1 MSNINNTLTTT
12 SATANRNSAL
22 SLNELALKSWYSNLH
37 ISYTSS
43 KNRISPVAPVP
54 VSKSTVQQEP
64 SSPSL
69 GHLFRKITRT
79 PTRTLSRSS
88 TMMSHSSW
96 KKHQQN
102 VYIYL
107 KSPHVVASGELA
119 GSIVIHGD
127 TTLVHKIKSIHLDLV
142 GLEAVNDSSKT
153 SQKSYSFLNLRV
165 LQLSGSEQVTPYHV
179 SAKAPEE
186 INKIIVPFLVSLP
199 SDLSGTYIDKKGSIQ
214 YYLKSEIQ
222 WHADKL
228 TLQKQAVTV
237 YSNMVLKSLKDA
249 TDLYTPVILSNKQIW
264 KTTKEGH
271 VSIETSM
278 PRSVWMSGAPIYVT
292 VKIHNEML
300 CDTVSDIKL
309 ELLRKQNTYSIS
321 HLDQSLV
328 PVTSSCETLA
338 TTCLADVGWWKPLE
352 PDNQDQVTLTIDTPP
367 NQVTVRNQKLIDV
380 SFSIR
385 LSMQSVHNANT
396 VVSDIPVML
405 VHPISMDPP
414 PGNYTKSA
422 TTSNTE
428 ECHLLLQEA
437 ASKIATQSTIS
448 ASSTPSLVLS
458 YTESDGT
465 QSFSEMS
472 VPTKKFTS
480 MKKNLSKWGLQLS
493 RKMSISSS
501 LNSHCELDR
510 PSNAEKTKLMIS
522 SPLISTSSPSSSLHS
537 SVCSKSSS
545 SLQSDQANEEIVKI
559 LKNKELQTQQQEEI
573 PEKSIMK
580 FGQIIG
586 PKRFG
591 QQPGCLGDA
600 GLDIRNCFNVA
611 TATEVIQCYAAEK
624 VEISRLD
631 GKEEEGNYY
640 ILPPY
645 LEPTQFSE
653 LIKDK
658 EFVMAPH
665 TEKCQI
671 DPDMMSKS
679 QIQQYEQDHYGP
691 SNQEEEEEENTLAE
705 LQQDPDQHHQHGNS
719 TKRMLA
725 SSRHLRNVQRKSV
738 QVSRDGRALLTFSK

>member
-12 SATANRNSAL
+12 TTTIATPFNRNSAL
-22 SLNELALKSWYSNLH
+22 SMNELALKSWYSNLH
-37 ISYTSS
+37 VSSAPS
-43 KNRISPVAPVP
+43 KNRISPIAPVP
-54 VSKSTVQQEP
+54 ASKSSMQQEP

-69 GHLFRKITRT
+69 SHFFRKIART

-102 VYIYL
+102 VHIYL

-153 SQKSYSFLNLRV
+153 NQKSHSFLTLSV
-165 LQLSGSEQVTPYHV
+165 LQLTGSEQVTPYHV
-179 SAKAPEE
+179 SAKATEE
-186 INKIIVPFLVSLP
+186 TNKIIVPFLVSLP
-199 SDLSGTYIDKKGSIQ
+199 SDLNGTYVDKKGSIQ

-222 WHADKL
+222 WHADKP
-228 TLQKQAVTV
+228 TLQKQAVTI

-249 TDLYTPVILSNKQIW
+249 TDLYTPVMLNNKQIW
-264 KTTKEGH
+264 KTTREGH

-292 VKIHNEML
+292 VKIYNEL
-300 CDTVSDIKL
+300 LSDTVNDIKL
-309 ELLRKQNTYSIS
+309 ELLRKQNTYSIN

-328 PVTSSCETLA
+328 PVTSSCETLV
-338 TTCLADVGWWKPLE
+338 TTCLADLGWWKPLE
-352 PDNQDQVTLTIDTPP
+352 PSSQDQVTLTIDTPP

-385 LSMQSVHNANT
+385 LSVQSVQNPNT
-396 VVSDIPVML
+396 IVSDIPVML

-428 ECHLLLQEA
+428 ECHLILQEA
-437 ASKIATQSTIS
+437 VAKIATQSTIS
-448 ASSTPSLVLS
+448 VSSTPSLVSS

-465 QSFSEMS
+465 RSLSEMN
-472 VPTKKFTS
+472 VPTRKKFTS
-480 MKKNLSKWGLQLS
+480 MKKSLSKWGLQLS
-493 RKMSISSS
+493 RKISISSG
-501 LNSHCELDR
+501 LNSQCESDR
-510 PSNAEKTKLMIS
+510 QSNAEKTKLRIS
-522 SPLISTSSPSSSLHS
+522 SPLISSSPSSSSLHS
-537 SVCSKSSS
+537 SVCSKSSA
-545 SLQSDQANEEIVKI
+545 SLPSDQANEEFTKI
-559 LKNKELQTQQQEEI
+559 IQNKELKAQQQQQQQQQDEI

-580 FGQIIG
+580 FGQIMG

-611 TATEVIQCYAAEK
+611 TATEAIQCYAAEK

-631 GKEEEGNYY
+631 DKEEE
-640 ILPPY
+640 
-645 LEPTQFSE
+645 
-653 LIKDK
+653 
-658 EFVMAPH
+658 EFIIAPH

-671 DPDMMSKS
+671 DPSMMSKS
-679 QIQQYEQDHYGP
+679 QIQQYEQDHYGLP
-691 SNQEEEEEENTLAE
+691 NQEEGEESEEDVLTE
-705 LQQDPDQHHQHGNS
+705 LQQDTDQQHHNNS
-719 TKRMLA
+719 SKRMLA